1 MPQKT
6 ERSASGP
13 HFVLMIC
20 LLLRRARGPGRVFRF
35 PLPRPSGLPTH
46 PQRPGDDPLDPKE
59 EGRSGRLAEKALY
72 CALEE
77 NAHRFFRAVLI
88 RRVLRTKQ
96 PNENWRS
103 ALIFA
108 SIILDAPQKSAKRK
122 RMQPPAAPILS
133 QCVRQADAVS
143 SYRSRGA
150 AGSLGALPPTHRG
163 SPPIRPCG
171 PPSPVGGRA
180 GANPLRIFYSFA
192 LPLALPTLTDVHL
205 APPAG
210 ELSQDAQASC
220 D

>member
-1 MPQKT
+1 M
-6 ERSASGP
+6 
-13 HFVLMIC
+13 
-20 LLLRRARGPGRVFRF
+20 FRL

-46 PQRPGDDPLDPKE
+46 PQRPGDVPLDPKE

-122 RMQPPAAPILS
+122 RMQPPDAPI
-133 QCVRQADAVS
+133 
-143 SYRSRGA
+143 SYARPSGAPVRGA
-150 AGSLGALPPTHRG
+150 GQAASAFSMAARTVSESSQQTSTTSPEGTVVTVAALAISYWSAR
-163 SPPIRPCG
+163 
-171 PPSPVGGRA
+171 
-180 GANPLRIFYSFA
+180 
-192 LPLALPTLTDVHL
+192 
-205 APPAG
+205 
-210 ELSQDAQASC
+210 
-220 D
+220 